1 MIKRQWRVLLL
12 LIDWLD
18 EERASSFRWSSS
30 GYRAGMSETGPEITS
45 TWPLWMNFGGWWAGE
60 SGWWWQRGTT
70 YYHLPTSRYLINN
83 PSVVAPT
90 TSTTARIKRPKDTTR
105 GGKSVKKVKR
115 SADAQPSEKATRHA
129 NGQAPLSLASSS
141 SSFSLSRRHD
151 NLANKTNA
159 RQELNQTR
167 AVVWGNRYHKQG

>member
-12 LIDWLD
+12 LDWLD

-60 SGWWWQRGTT
+60 SGWWWLRGTT
-70 YYHLPTSRYLINN
+70 YYHLTTSRYLVNN

-90 TSTTARIKRPKDTTR
+90 TSTTARIKRPKDTQQE
-105 GGKSVKKVKR
+105 GGGSVKKVKR
-115 SADAQPSEKATRHA
+115 YSDAQPSEKGHTTCQWPGPVESRFFFFVF
-129 NGQAPLSLASSS
+129 PIASSWQ
-141 SSFSLSRRHD
+141 L
-151 NLANKTNA
+151 
-159 RQELNQTR
+159 
-167 AVVWGNRYHKQG
+167 G